1 MASKKVVIIYLPWY
15 TPTASKKP
23 KPKRNKSGGDYQDE
37 PIKQVGSAKLKQE
50 RGQDFE
56 DDSRQEEKESISP
69 SGMTNKKYNQTWTK
83 ISNK

>member
-15 TPTASKKP
+15 TPAAIKKP
-23 KPKRNKSGGDYQDE
+23 KPKQKKSGGDYQDD
-37 PIKQVGSAKLKQE
+37 PIKQERSDMPEQE

-56 DDSRQEEKESISP
+56 DDSRQEDKESVSP